1 MSTGSGSSL
10 CNVTS
15 GCTVYNQGDYCASGT
30 TGGGCGVF
38 SLRSDRTRIK
48 DITDGTSKTLLLG
61 ETTQGAFPANQ
72 SYQWRWN
79 EPFSVMSTIRGI
91 NNQTRVNYYGMSF
104 ASLHSGGAQFAMADA
119 AVVFLSDST
128 DIITFCRL
136 GTRAKG
142 EVIDSGGL

>member
-1 MSTGSGSSL
+1 
-10 CNVTS
+10 
-15 GCTVYNQGDYCASGT
+15 
-30 TGGGCGVF
+30 
-38 SLRSDRTRIK
+38 
-48 DITDGTSKTLLLG
+48 
-61 ETTQGAFPANQ
+61 
-72 SYQWRWN
+72 
-79 EPFSVMSTIRGI
+79 
-91 NNQTRVNYYGMSF
+91 VNYYGMSF